1 MRKFD
6 FTPDPR
12 VLLALTHT
20 PMQPLDALCE
30 LIDNAIDSFSAAKIQ
45 GVSVENPI
53 VTVEL
58 PTRTQLTSGSG
69 KLRVTDNGPGMSAE
83 NAERA
88 IKAGFSGNNPYDS
101 LGLFGMGFNI
111 STGKIGNR
119 TVVMTTRRSDN
130 VYLRTTIDLNA
141 INRTKDYQLDVEE
154 EQKGDE
160 SVFREGASGT
170 IIEVDEW
177 WPEGSANHGFVDKLV
192 RYGMPKIRKE
202 LGRRYATLLRE
213 RRIQLIVND
222 EQCKP
227 CEHCVWGSNRF
238 VMNGN
243 SQIPA
248 RIDFDQVLHT
258 TRRCTECTAVVDD
271 NMTECPQCGA
281 TTTRTIQ
288 ERVHGWVG
296 IQRFDDQ
303 VEFGI
308 DLIRNG
314 RAIRKGEKAAF
325 FEFVDEFQTTI
336 KDYPIDQ
343 QYGRIVGE
351 VHLDFVPVDFMK
363 TDFQRSSEE
372 WQRSMEFLRGKTSLQ
387 PGRAGDT
394 SNDSPVYKLFQGYRR
409 VRKIGKGDMYMGVW
423 DPIKRKAVRVSRELE
438 QEYYKRF
445 QAGEMGY
452 YDDAE
457 WWKLVESAD
466 QPPAPK
472 YKECPECGGQNAEGA
487 EECALCGYIFDGK
500 ACLNPDCRRTIPHSA
515 VTCPHCGKSQIVE
528 VAESW
533 DCQVCRTRNAATD
546 EVCATCGSKR
556 DTPDPV
562 SYETLMTCSMKD
574 DDLSTATLAI
584 VLANGDKSVPVDLET
599 YATNRQMVSW
609 KTKEST
615 PVAVFKK
622 IDKITVFVDKTHPLF
637 LTYGIPIEQIV
648 AYEVAKYIYDGN
660 MSLATSPFHNL
671 TLLSWEVIRERWD
684 DQLKVDATTIIDD
697 AKGLI
702 SEIAKRLQA
711 AHGSELKDYADQM
724 TDDQRKAL
732 TDEVAKTNMLF
743 NFASLKESGA
753 YVSYAPASF
762 ILTLYQ
768 ADPDLFFD
776 GVVWNVESI
785 GVLDGFLDPA
795 SIAKANQSARDQY
808 KISLE
813 CVVRFLEGHTRD
825 DHDYLDFTRAAESFL
840 RNHMVEH
847 V

>member
-1 MRKFD
+1 MRTFD

-45 GVSVENPI
+45 GVSIDNPI

-58 PTRTQLTSGSG
+58 PTRSQLANGGG

-83 NAERA
+83 DAERA

-111 STGKIGNR
+111 STGKLGNR
-119 TVVMTTRRSDN
+119 TVVMTTRRTDC

-141 INRTKDYQLDVEE
+141 INRSKDYQLDVEE
-154 EQKGDE
+154 VPKGDQ
-160 SVFREGASGT
+160 SLFRDGASGT

-213 RRIQLIVND
+213 KRVQLIVND

-227 CEHCVWGSNRF
+227 FEHCVWGSNRY
-238 VMNGN
+238 VTRGS

-258 TRRCTECTAVVDD
+258 TRRCTKCTAVIADD
-271 NMTECPQCGA
+271 MTECPQCGA

-303 VEFGI
+303 VEYGI

-336 KDYPIDQ
+336 KDYPVDQ

-372 WQRSMEFLRGKTSLQ
+372 WQRSMEFLRGTTSLQ

-394 SNDSPVYKLFQGYRR
+394 PNDSPVYRLFQGYRR
-409 VRKIGKGDMYMGVW
+409 VRNIGKGDMYMGVW
-423 DPIKRKAVRVSRELE
+423 DPTKRKAVRVSRELE
-438 QEYYKRF
+438 QDYYRRF
-445 QAGEMGY
+445 QDGEMGY

-457 WWKLVESAD
+457 WWKLVEDAD

-487 EECALCGYIFDGK
+487 EECALCGYIFNGK
-500 ACLNPDCRRTIPHSA
+500 PCLNPDCRRTIPHSA
-515 VTCPHCGKSQIVE
+515 STCPHCGKSQIVE
-528 VAESW
+528 VAEQW
-533 DCQVCRTRNAATD
+533 DCQVCRTRNAATAT
-546 EVCATCGSKR
+546 VCATCGSKR

-562 SYETLMTCSMKD
+562 SYDALMACSMKD
-574 DDLSTATLAI
+574 DSLSASTLT
-584 VLANGDKSVPVDLET
+584 VLLSNGSSCNPIEFET
-599 YATNRQMVSW
+599 YATSRQMVNWRS
-609 KTKEST
+609 KEST
-615 PVAVFKK
+615 PLIVFKK
-622 IDKITVFVDKTHPLF
+622 IDKVTVFVDKAHPLF
-637 LTYGIPIEQIV
+637 TTYGIPIEQVI
-648 AYEVAKYIYDGN
+648 AGEVAKYIMDGN
-660 MSLATSPFHNL
+660 MSLATSPFHS
-671 TLLSWEVIRERWD
+671 LSSLGWEIIRDRWD
-684 DQLKVDATTIIDD
+684 EQLKVDADTILDD
-697 AKGLI
+697 ARALV
-702 SEIAKRLQA
+702 SEIAKRLQSS
-711 AHGSELKDYADQM
+711 HGATLKEYANQM
-724 TDDQRKAL
+724 NEDQRKAF
-732 TDEVAKTNMLF
+732 TDEVAKSNMLT
-743 NFASLKESGA
+743 NIASLMDNGT

-762 ILTLYQ
+762 IMTLYQ
-768 ADPDLFFD
+768 SDPDLFFD
-776 GVVWNVESI
+776 GVVWDVAAI
-785 GVLDGFLDPA
+785 GIPEEFLDPSA
-795 SIAKANQSARDQY
+795 VAKANQSARDQY
-808 KISLE
+808 KTCLE
-813 CVVRFLEGHTRD
+813 CIVRYLDGHVRD
-825 DHDYLDFTRAAESFL
+825 DHDYLEMTRAAESFL
-840 RNHMVEH
+840 QNHMVEH